1 MRVES
6 LKHAPMKTCL
16 QRLIQRYLWL
26 ILLFLAQS
34 SSLLARQYTFQNIT
48 TTNGLSGLLVNVIY
62 GDSDGFVWLGTD
74 NGVDCFDG
82 IRIRNYAFE
91 GMGQSVKKRVEA
103 IAMTADRSLYAGNGA
118 GLWRLD
124 HEQLKRVY
132 ANQIK
137 TQVNALVAE
146 GNTLY
151 VGTNQGLAIVSKAA
165 VNWIQLSADRWATAN
180 IVNALYKDGND
191 LWIAT
196 EGGLRKVDLNNGQVS
211 AWNQTGS
218 SANNEF
224 KSIVKLGRTIYIG
237 TSTQGLLLFDTTT
250 KQFSAGPQLGCNVI
264 SALSTDGDDVVYV
277 ATDGN
282 GVHFVSNS
290 SKQVIASFTHQP
302 DNANGISS
310 NSVYSLMVDQRHML
324 WVGTYRNGFDY
335 TLYHN
340 DIFHVYAFPPL
351 FTTSNLTVNQF
362 SIRGEEK
369 VIGTREGLYYINEKQ
384 GRMVHFTVPRLPAN
398 LILSVAYY
406 QGKYYIGTYGGG
418 LIALD
423 PATLTVSTVVPQLT
437 SGHVFCLRSDGNKAL
452 WIGSSQGLWCY
463 STLTHETHYYNST
476 NSRLPEGNVYDIT
489 FDEMGKGWIGTDNGL
504 ALYDP
509 TQKVIRTG
517 VFPKGFPDKD
527 KIRRIFEDSH
537 HNIYIIREKGNL
549 FMTNAAMDKFSEVQL
564 PILNAGNE
572 NSILSIVEDNRQNLW
587 LGCTSGLFCRGSG
600 GEYDLFGYN
609 DGLPSQTFS
618 NSSAERDADGVLWFG
633 NAKGLVFVDPN
644 DAELTYRKHR
654 KPVRISAIRVNGT
667 ITADISALS
676 YDENNLQFLFSDLMF
691 GSPSSSLYEYKL
703 DGIDTNW
710 RLSTAKAEATY
721 YHLSPGSYVFHVRIP
736 GNSST
741 ETTVAFTIKPLIPWW
756 GWLLIALGG
765 AAIVGIAV
773 VHWKRK
779 RLIAQTTEAINPQN
793 EKAEITQSDKAEP
806 QRELLSAKE
815 CEDLKRRLRA
825 YMKEKR
831 PYINKNLKSA
841 DVADALGTSVHALSY
856 LLNKHMNVSFSDFVN
871 EYRVA
876 DFCRMAASDRY
887 SQYTLT
893 ALSEKCGF
901 GSQASFFRSF
911 KKIEGVTPNEYLRKL
926 RSEKQE

>member
-1 MRVES
+1 
-6 LKHAPMKTCL
+6 MKTCI
-16 QRLIQRYLWL
+16 RRFIQPYIWL
-26 ILLFLAQS
+26 ALLFWAQAKPMLAH
-34 SSLLARQYTFQNIT
+34 QYTFQNIT

-62 GDSDGFVWLGTD
+62 SDNDGFVWLGTD

-124 HEQLKRVY
+124 HDRLRRAFADK
-132 ANQIK
+132 IK
-137 TQVNALVAE
+137 TQVNALVAD

-151 VGTNQGLAIVSKAA
+151 VGTSQGLAIVSKGAI
-165 VNWIQLSADRWATAN
+165 NRIQLGADRWAAAN
-180 IVNALYKDGND
+180 VVNALLKDGND

-196 EGGLRKVDLNNGQVS
+196 QGGLRKVDLNSGQVL
-211 AWNQTGS
+211 AWNQTGNN
-218 SANNEF
+218 ANNEF
-224 KSIVKLGRTIYIG
+224 KRITKLGRTIYIG

-264 SALSTDGDDVVYV
+264 SALSTDGDDMVYV

-310 NSVYSLMVDQRHML
+310 NSVYSLMVDERHTL

-340 DIFHVYAFPPL
+340 DIFHVYSFPPL

-362 SIRGEEK
+362 CIRGEEK
-369 VIGTREGLYYINEKQ
+369 VIGTREGLYYVNEKTR
-384 GRMVHFTVPRLPAN
+384 RMVHFTAPQLPAN
-398 LILSVAYY
+398 LILSVAFY
-406 QGKYYIGTYGGG
+406 QDQYYIGTYGGG
-418 LIALD
+418 LVALN
-423 PATLTVSTVVPQLT
+423 PANLTITSVIPQLT
-437 SGHVFCLRSDGNKAL
+437 SGHVFCLRSDGNKSL

-463 STLTHETHYYNST
+463 SATTHEMRNYNSA
-476 NSRLPEGNVYDIT
+476 NSRLPQGNVYDIT
-489 FDEMGKGWIGTDNGL
+489 FDETGKGWIGTENGL
-504 ALYDP
+504 AIYDP

-517 VFPKGFPDKD
+517 IFPKEFPDKD
-527 KIRRIFEDSH
+527 KIRRIFEDSRR
-537 HNIYIIREKGNL
+537 NIYIIREKGNL
-549 FMTNAAMDKFSEVQL
+549 FMTNAAMDKFAEVQL
-564 PILNAGNE
+564 PILNASNE

-587 LGCTSGLFCRGSG
+587 MGCSNGLFCRGNG
-600 GEYDLFGYN
+600 GAYDLFGYN

-618 NSSAERDADGVLWFG
+618 NSSAERDADGILWFG
-633 NAKGLVFVDPN
+633 NAKGLVYVDPN

-667 ITADISALS
+667 IAADVSALS

-691 GSPSSSLYEYKL
+691 GSPASSLYEYKL
-703 DGIDTNW
+703 DGIDTDW

-721 YHLSPGSYVFHVRIP
+721 YHLSPGTYVFHVRIP
-736 GNSST
+736 GNGST
-741 ETTVAFTIKPLIPWW
+741 ETAVTFTIKPLISWW
-756 GWLLIALGG
+756 GWLLIVLGV
-765 AAIVGIAV
+765 AAIGVMAV
-773 VHWKRK
+773 VYWKRK
-779 RLIAQTTEAINPQN
+779 RLTAQTSEAINPQN
-793 EKAEITQSDKAEP
+793 EKAETTPNDKAEP
-806 QRELLSAKE
+806 QRELLSTKE
-815 CEDLKRRLRA
+815 CEELKRRLLT
-825 YMKEKR
+825 YMKDKR

-911 KKIEGVTPNEYLRKL
+911 KKIEGVTPNEYLRKI
-926 RSEKQE
+926 RGDKQE